1 MAIDFTFPPEIDDIR
16 DRVRTFMD
24 DEVRPLEAEADESGW
39 ERDEWIKAIIECRG
53 KAKEAGLWLPHM
65 PAEWGGMG
73 LGHLEMAAVSAEAGK
88 TRMGPFML
96 NAQAPDEGNM
106 HTLLHWAN
114 DEQRSGTSARC
125 ARVGPAAAS
134 R

>member
-1 MAIDFTFPPEIDDIR
+1 MGETPRMAIDFTFPPEIDDIR

-73 LGHLEMAAVSAEAGK
+73 LGHLEMEFDTS
-88 TRMGPFML
+88 P
-96 NAQAPDEGNM
+96 
-106 HTLLHWAN
+106 
-114 DEQRSGTSARC
+114 GTSPDHDR
-125 ARVGPAAAS
+125 PAPEPGAAKDPMS
-134 R
+134 IQKLLKRFGIK